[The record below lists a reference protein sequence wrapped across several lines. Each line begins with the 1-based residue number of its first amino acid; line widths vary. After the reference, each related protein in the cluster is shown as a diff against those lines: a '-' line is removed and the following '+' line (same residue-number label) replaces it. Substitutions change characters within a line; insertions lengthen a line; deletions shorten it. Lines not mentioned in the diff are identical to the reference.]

1 MQWGW
6 GGWRVFKAS
15 RRDIR
20 RRGLEK
26 QGKKGLKLGIT
37 SDGERQTRYVGV
49 KKQQR
54 GKNRKGRER

>member
-1 MQWGW
+1 M
-6 GGWRVFKAS
+6 FKAS

-37 SDGERQTRYVGV
+37 SDGERQTRYLGV